1 MVSGCLTIRA
11 YRVEGNFTGSAEDTV
26 EHLSFVGKDSAK
38 HLSLHASLV
47 CSVYIGSF
55 STDFNNDF
63 D

>member
-1 MVSGCLTIRA
+1 M
-11 YRVEGNFTGSAEDTV
+11 EGNFTGSAEDTV